1 MHMKGWAVTLG
12 IGAAAGAVAVMMLP
26 KQCTARKVIR
36 KAADTVEDAVEELNA
51 IMTAEH
57 CKPKERMEIINGK

>member
-12 IGAAAGAVAVMMLP
+12 IGAAAGTVAVMMLP

-36 KAADTVEDAVEELNA
+36 KAADTVEDAVQNA
-51 IMTAEH
+51 KYKLDQTLDM
-57 CKPKERMEIINGK
+57 

>member
-36 KAADTVEDAVEELNA
+36 KAADTVEDAVQNA
-51 IMTAEH
+51 KYKLDQRLDM
-57 CKPKERMEIINGK
+57 

>member
-1 MHMKGWAVTLG
+1 MKMHMKGWAVTLG

-36 KAADTVEDAVEELNA
+36 KAADTVEDAVQNA
-51 IMTAEH
+51 KYKLDQTLDM
-57 CKPKERMEIINGK
+57 

>member
-36 KAADTVEDAVEELNA
+36 RWICKKTPGENSPGVSCYSAMTV
-51 IMTAEH
+51 T
-57 CKPKERMEIINGK
+57 

>member
-36 KAADTVEDAVEELNA
+36 KAADTVEDAVQNA
-51 IMTAEH
+51 KYKLDQTLDM
-57 CKPKERMEIINGK
+57 

>member
-36 KAADTVEDAVEELNA
+36 KAADTVEDAVQNA
-51 IMTAEH
+51 KYKLDQSLDM
-57 CKPKERMEIINGK
+57 